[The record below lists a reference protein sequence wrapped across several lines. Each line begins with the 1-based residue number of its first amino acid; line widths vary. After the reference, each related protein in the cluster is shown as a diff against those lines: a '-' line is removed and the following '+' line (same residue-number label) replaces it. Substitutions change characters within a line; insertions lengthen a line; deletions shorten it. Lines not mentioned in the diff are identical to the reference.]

1 MRVLQ
6 DDGTIGVYGH
16 ISETLVSVWQRVL
29 AGAQIATVGNRG
41 YSTGPHLHYEVWD
54 ANGTKINPQAWLNKR
69 GVHP

>member
-29 AGAQIATVGNRG
+29 AGAQIQR
-41 YSTGPHLHYEVWD
+41 
-54 ANGTKINPQAWLNKR
+54 
-69 GVHP
+69 